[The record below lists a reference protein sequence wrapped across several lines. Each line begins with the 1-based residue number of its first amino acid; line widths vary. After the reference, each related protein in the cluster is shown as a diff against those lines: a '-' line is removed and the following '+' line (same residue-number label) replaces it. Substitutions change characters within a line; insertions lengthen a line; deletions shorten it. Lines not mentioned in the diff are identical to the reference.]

1 MNTTVKIGK
10 NPNILQGMN
19 RQSSV
24 ALHTMQSY
32 STIKRKIYWY
42 TERHGWTSKT
52 YIYIYIYSKRSQ
64 TQNTVHCRFIW
75 HSGKTEIYGMKKLS
89 NGCQRLGRGVAER
102 ECFGDDETVLH
113 TDCGGSYK
121 TRCVCQSSEL
131 HHSKV
136 YCMHIQNIRLY

>member
-19 RQSSV
+19 RQSSA

-52 YIYIYIYSKRSQ
+52 HTHTQSKRSQ
-64 TQNTVHCRFIW
+64 TQNTVHYRFTW

-89 NGCQRLGRGVAER
+89 NSCQRLGARGCWKRMLLGWWNCSPYWLRWQLQNLVR
-102 ECFGDDETVLH
+102 L
-113 TDCGGSYK
+113 
-121 TRCVCQSSEL
+121 SEL
-131 HHSKV
+131 RAAPQQSLLHAHTEHKV
-136 YCMHIQNIRLY
+136 Y